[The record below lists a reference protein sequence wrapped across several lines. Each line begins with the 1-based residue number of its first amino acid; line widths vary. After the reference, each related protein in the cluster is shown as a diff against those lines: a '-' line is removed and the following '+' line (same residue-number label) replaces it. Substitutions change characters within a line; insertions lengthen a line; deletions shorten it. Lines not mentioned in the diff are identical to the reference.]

1 LKRDDAKAL
10 ELLLLLLLLRVCV
23 GKGLKGLWMK
33 KKLVEAFCATS
44 FLFCS
49 SLDFGFV
56 SE

>member
-10 ELLLLLLLLRVCV
+10 ELLLLLLRVCV